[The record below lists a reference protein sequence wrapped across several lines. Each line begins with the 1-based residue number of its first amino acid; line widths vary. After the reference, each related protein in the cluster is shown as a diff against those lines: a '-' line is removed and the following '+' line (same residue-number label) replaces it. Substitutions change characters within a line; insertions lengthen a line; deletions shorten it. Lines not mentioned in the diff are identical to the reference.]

1 MKLLFFLPDDMV
13 RTEAD
18 NYAYDFMR
26 GYFITA
32 GYRGDFPWLR
42 IYDII
47 HGFDE
52 ILYEP
57 IGE

>member
-1 MKLLFFLPDDMV
+1 MV